1 MLIWINFMQLFLD
14 GSDIGKIRKFSELG
28 LIDGIT
34 TNPSIILKSGK
45 NMIEVITELA
55 GIVSGSVS
63 AEVSALESE
72 KMIEEG
78 IKLSEI
84 AKNVTVK
91 LPITWDG
98 LGACNALSK
107 KGISVNMT
115 LCFSVSQALL
125 AAKAGAEFVSPF
137 IGRLDDLNLE
147 GVDLISDIKL
157 VYSNY
162 KFPTK
167 ILAASIRTINHVKQC
182 ACHGADVA
190 TIPID
195 IFERLVKHPL
205 TDSGLSQFTADW
217 EKTGQTII

>member
-1 MLIWINFMQLFLD
+1 MQLFLD
-14 GSDIGKIRKFSELG
+14 GSDIEKIRKFSKLG
-28 LIDGIT
+28 LIDGVT

-45 NMIEVITELA
+45 NMIEVISELA
-55 GIVSGSVS
+55 EIVSGSVS
-63 AEVSALESE
+63 AEVSALDSE

-98 LGACNALSK
+98 LAACNALSK

-125 AAKAGAEFVSPF
+125 AAKAGAEYVSPF
-137 IGRLDDLNLE
+137 IGRLDDLNLK
-147 GVDLISDIKL
+147 GVELISDIKL

-167 ILAASIRTINHVKQC
+167 ILAASIRTINHVKEC
-182 ACHGADVA
+182 AHRGADVA

-217 EKTGQTII
+217 EKTGQSII

>member
-1 MLIWINFMQLFLD
+1 MQLFLD
-14 GSDIGKIRKFSELG
+14 GSDIEKIRKFSKLG
-28 LIDGIT
+28 LIDGVT
-34 TNPSIILKSGK
+34 TNPSIILNSGK
-45 NMIEVITELA
+45 NMIEVISELA
-55 GIVSGSVS
+55 EIVSGSVS
-63 AEVSALESE
+63 AEVSALDSE

-98 LGACNALSK
+98 LAACNALSK
-107 KGISVNMT
+107 KGISINMT

-125 AAKAGAEFVSPF
+125 AAKAGAEYVSPF
-137 IGRLDDLNLE
+137 IGPLDDLNLK
-147 GVDLISDIKL
+147 GVELISDIKL

-167 ILAASIRTINHVKQC
+167 ILAASIRTINHVKEC
-182 ACHGADVA
+182 ARHGADVA
-190 TIPID
+190 TIPIN
-195 IFERLVKHPL
+195 IFEGLVKHPL

-217 EKTGQTII
+217 EKTGQSII

>member
-1 MLIWINFMQLFLD
+1 MQLFLD
-14 GSDIGKIRKFSELG
+14 GSDIEKIRKFSKLG

-45 NMIEVITELA
+45 NMIDVISELA
-55 GIVSGSVS
+55 EIIPGSVS
-63 AEVSALESE
+63 AEVSAQESE
-72 KMIEEG
+72 KMVEEG

-98 LGACNALSK
+98 LGACNALSN

-125 AAKAGAEFVSPF
+125 AAKAGAEYVSPF

-147 GVDLISDIKL
+147 GEALISDIKL

-162 KFPTK
+162 NFPTK

-182 ACHGADVA
+182 ARHGADVA

-205 TDSGLSQFTADW
+205 TDLGLSQFTADW
-217 EKTGQTII
+217 EKTGQSII

>member
-1 MLIWINFMQLFLD
+1 MQLFLD
-14 GSDIGKIRKFSELG
+14 GSDIDKIRKYSDFG
-28 LIDGIT
+28 VMDGVT

-45 NMIEVITELA
+45 NMIEVISELA
-55 GIVSGSVS
+55 SVVSGSVS
-63 AEVSALESE
+63 AEVSALDSE
-72 KMIEEG
+72 KMVQEG

-125 AAKAGAEFVSPF
+125 AAKAGAEYVSPF

-157 VYSNY
+157 IYSNY

-182 ACHGADVA
+182 ACLGADVA
-190 TIPID
+190 TIPVD
-195 IFERLVKHPL
+195 IFERLAKHSL
-205 TDSGLSQFTADW
+205 TDSGLKQFTADW
-217 EKTGQTII
+217 EKTGQSIT

>member
-1 MLIWINFMQLFLD
+1 MQLFLD
-14 GSDIGKIRKFSELG
+14 GSDIDKIRKFSALG

-45 NMIEVITELA
+45 DMIEVVSQLA
-55 GIVSGSVS
+55 EIVSGSVS
-63 AEVSALESE
+63 AEVSAPDLE
-72 KMIEEG
+72 KMVEEG
-78 IKLSEI
+78 LKLSEI

-98 LGACNALSK
+98 LGACNALSE

-125 AAKAGAEFVSPF
+125 AAKAGAEYVSPF

-162 KFPTK
+162 NFPTK

-182 ACHGADVA
+182 ARQGADVA

-195 IFERLVKHPL
+195 IFEKLVKHPL

-217 EKTGQTII
+217 EKTGQSII

>member
-1 MLIWINFMQLFLD
+1 MQLFLD
-14 GSDIGKIRKFSELG
+14 GSDIDKIRKFSDLG

-45 NMIEVITELA
+45 NMIEVISELA
-55 GIVSGSVS
+55 DIVSGSVS
-63 AEVSALESE
+63 AEVSALDSE
-72 KMIEEG
+72 KMVEEG
-78 IKLSEI
+78 LKLSEI

-125 AAKAGAEFVSPF
+125 AAKAGAEYVSPF

-162 KFPTK
+162 NFPTE

-182 ACHGADVA
+182 ARHGADVA

-195 IFERLVKHPL
+195 IFEKLVKHPL

-217 EKTGQTII
+217 EKTGQSII

>member
-1 MLIWINFMQLFLD
+1 MQLFLD
-14 GSDIGKIRKFSELG
+14 GSDIDKIRKFSALG

-45 NMIEVITELA
+45 NMIEVVSELA
-55 GIVSGSVS
+55 DIVSGSVS
-63 AEVSALESE
+63 AEVSALDSE
-72 KMIEEG
+72 KMVEEG
-78 IKLSEI
+78 LKLSEI

-125 AAKAGAEFVSPF
+125 AAKAGAEYVSPF

-162 KFPTK
+162 NFPTK

-182 ACHGADVA
+182 ARHGADVA

-195 IFERLVKHPL
+195 IFEKLVKHPL

-217 EKTGQTII
+217 EKTGQSLSLIHI

>member
-1 MLIWINFMQLFLD
+1 MQLFLD
-14 GSDIGKIRKFSELG
+14 GSDIEKIRKFSKLG
-28 LIDGIT
+28 LIDGVT

-45 NMIEVITELA
+45 NMIEVISELA
-55 GIVSGSVS
+55 EIVSGSVS
-63 AEVSALESE
+63 AEVSALDSE

-98 LGACNALSK
+98 LAACNALSK
-107 KGISVNMT
+107 KGISINMT

-125 AAKAGAEFVSPF
+125 AAKAGAEYVSPF
-137 IGRLDDLNLE
+137 IGRLDDLNLK
-147 GVDLISDIKL
+147 GVELISDIKL

-167 ILAASIRTINHVKQC
+167 ILAASIRTINHVKEC
-182 ACHGADVA
+182 ARYGADVA

-217 EKTGQTII
+217 EKTGQSII

>member
-1 MLIWINFMQLFLD
+1 MQLFLD
-14 GSDIGKIRKFSELG
+14 GSDIEKIRKFSKLG
-28 LIDGIT
+28 LIDGVT

-45 NMIEVITELA
+45 NMIEVISELA
-55 GIVSGSVS
+55 KIVSGSVS
-63 AEVSALESE
+63 AEVSALDSE

-98 LGACNALSK
+98 LAACNALSK

-125 AAKAGAEFVSPF
+125 AAKAGAEYVSPF

-147 GVDLISDIKL
+147 GVDLISDIKS

-162 KFPTK
+162 NFPTK

-182 ACHGADVA
+182 ARHGADVA

-205 TDSGLSQFTADW
+205 TDSGLSQFTTDW
-217 EKTGQTII
+217 EKTGQSII

>member
-1 MLIWINFMQLFLD
+1 MQLFLD
-14 GSDIGKIRKFSELG
+14 GSDIEKIRKFSKLG
-28 LIDGIT
+28 LIDGVT

-45 NMIEVITELA
+45 NMIEVISELA
-55 GIVSGSVS
+55 EIVSGSVS
-63 AEVSALESE
+63 AEVSALDSE

-98 LGACNALSK
+98 LAACNALSK
-107 KGISVNMT
+107 KGISINMT

-125 AAKAGAEFVSPF
+125 AAKAGADYVSPF
-137 IGRLDDLNLE
+137 IGRLDDLNLK
-147 GVDLISDIKL
+147 GVELISDIKL

-167 ILAASIRTINHVKQC
+167 ILAASIRTTNHVKEC
-182 ACHGADVA
+182 ARHGADVA

-217 EKTGQTII
+217 EKTGQSII

>member
-1 MLIWINFMQLFLD
+1 MQLFLD
-14 GSDIGKIRKFSELG
+14 GSDIEKIRKFSKLG
-28 LIDGIT
+28 LIDGVT

-45 NMIEVITELA
+45 NMIEVISELA
-55 GIVSGSVS
+55 KTVSGSVS
-63 AEVSALESE
+63 AEVSALDSE

-78 IKLSEI
+78 VKLSEI

-91 LPITWDG
+91 LPITWGG
-98 LGACNALSK
+98 LAACNALSK

-125 AAKAGAEFVSPF
+125 AAKAGAEYVSPF
-137 IGRLDDLNLE
+137 IGRLDDLNLK
-147 GVDLISDIKL
+147 GVELISDIKL

-162 KFPTK
+162 KFPTR
-167 ILAASIRTINHVKQC
+167 ILAASIRTINHVKEC
-182 ACHGADVA
+182 AHYGADVA

-195 IFERLVKHPL
+195 IFEKLVKHPL

-217 EKTGQTII
+217 EKTGQSII

>member
-1 MLIWINFMQLFLD
+1 MQLFLD
-14 GSDIGKIRKFSELG
+14 GSDIEKIRKFSKLG
-28 LIDGIT
+28 LIDGVT

-45 NMIEVITELA
+45 NMIEVISELA
-55 GIVSGSVS
+55 EIVSGSVS
-63 AEVSALESE
+63 AEVSALDSE

-98 LGACNALSK
+98 LAACNALSK
-107 KGISVNMT
+107 KGISINMT

-125 AAKAGAEFVSPF
+125 AAKAGAEYVSPF

-167 ILAASIRTINHVKQC
+167 ILAASIRTINHVKEC
-182 ACHGADVA
+182 ARHGADVA

-217 EKTGQTII
+217 EKTGQSII

>member
-1 MLIWINFMQLFLD
+1 MQLFLD
-14 GSDIGKIRKFSELG
+14 GSDIEKIRKFSKLG
-28 LIDGIT
+28 LIDGVT

-45 NMIEVITELA
+45 NMIEVISELA
-55 GIVSGSVS
+55 EIVSGSVS
-63 AEVSALESE
+63 AEVSALNSE

-98 LGACNALSK
+98 LAACNALSK
-107 KGISVNMT
+107 KGISINMT

-125 AAKAGAEFVSPF
+125 AAKAGAEYVSPF
-137 IGRLDDLNLE
+137 IGRLDDLNLK
-147 GVDLISDIKL
+147 GVELISDIKL
-157 VYSNY
+157 IYSNY

-167 ILAASIRTINHVKQC
+167 ILAASIRTINHVKEC
-182 ACHGADVA
+182 ARHGADVA
-190 TIPID
+190 TIPIN
-195 IFERLVKHPL
+195 IFEGLVKHPL

-217 EKTGQTII
+217 EKTGQSII